1 MKKCIIILLSMF
13 LCVNAFA
20 QIDLVRKAAEGGD
33 IDAQKYLGEIFF
45 IGKDGVKKDTQESYK
60 WFLEAAKRGD
70 AEAQYKVA
78 MFKHDLYGRWNSNEE
93 ISEMLDWLVK
103 SSSNGYAPAQEH
115 FAFFLSRM
123 GKEAEAFKVYNDA
136 VEQSYPPAFLGL
148 GDCYYYGIGTERN
161 LSEAMRYY
169 QAAADAGIPKA
180 NLGLAYCA
188 KENGNYSKAKEY
200 FQKAMDA
207 GIPQAY
213 NDMAYLYVEAK
224 GVDKNMHE
232 AHRLVDIAISKSG
245 NELNFLDSKGE
256 FFLLEDKTEEAVQV
270 WEQIKKR
277 NLEYAQSYDSYFCN
291 KMRSYMEGNVDVD
304 IVETAEINQDTYVVI
319 LANENYKREA
329 QVPFA
334 QNDGFIFNKYCRKTL
349 GIPEAHMKYI
359 PDATYNDIRYAVNWL
374 KQVIHANN
382 GQAKVIFYYAGHGIP
397 DEAQK
402 TAYLL
407 PVDGYGSDVTTGYSL
422 KELYET
428 LGRLPSKSVVVFLD
442 ACFSGAKREGG
453 MLASAR
459 GVAIK
464 VKPST
469 PVGNL
474 IVFSAAQGDETA
486 YPYKDQK
493 HGMFT
498 YFLLKK
504 MQETKGDIVLGT
516 LSQYVTE
523 QVRKQSIALNGKMQ
537 TPTVTAPAILGNTW
551 KEWKLK

>member
-1 MKKCIIILLSMF
+1 MKKGIIILLNIF
-13 LCVNAFA
+13 LSVNAFA

-33 IDAQKYLGEIFF
+33 VDAQKYLGEIFF
-45 IGKDGVKKDTQESYK
+45 VGKDGVKKDTQESYK
-60 WFLEAAKRGD
+60 WYLEAAKRGD

-93 ISEMLDWLVK
+93 ISEMLNWLEK
-103 SSSNGYAPAQEH
+103 SSNNGYALAQVH
-115 FAFFLSRM
+115 LAFFLSRM
-123 GKEAEAFKVYNDA
+123 GKEAEAFKIYNDA
-136 VEQSYPPAFLGL
+136 VKQSYPPAFCAL

-161 LSEAMRYY
+161 LSEAIRYY
-169 QAAADAGIPKA
+169 QVAADANIPNA

-188 KENGNYSKAKEY
+188 KENGDYLKAKEY

-207 GIPQAY
+207 DIAQAY

-245 NELNFLDSKGE
+245 DELNFLDSKGE
-256 FFLLEDKTEEAVQV
+256 FYLLENKTEEAVKV
-270 WEQIKKR
+270 WERIKNR
-277 NLEYAQSYDSYFCN
+277 NLEFAQSNDSYFCN
-291 KMRSYMEGNVDVD
+291 KMRSYMEGNVDMD
-304 IVETAEINQDTYVVI
+304 IVETGEVNQNTYVVI
-319 LANENYKREA
+319 LANENYKREV

-334 QNDGFIFNKYCRKTL
+334 QNDGFIFNEYCRKTL
-349 GIPEAHMKYI
+349 GVPESNMKYI

-374 KQVIHANN
+374 KQVVLTNSE
-382 GQAKVIFYYAGHGIP
+382 QAKVIFYYAGHGIP

-428 LGRLPSKSVVVFLD
+428 LGKLPSKSVVFFLD

-464 VKPST
+464 VKPSA

-486 YPYKDQK
+486 YPYRDQK

-504 MQETKGDIVLGT
+504 LQETKGNASLGT

-537 TPTVTAPAILGNTW
+537 TPTVASPTILGNTW